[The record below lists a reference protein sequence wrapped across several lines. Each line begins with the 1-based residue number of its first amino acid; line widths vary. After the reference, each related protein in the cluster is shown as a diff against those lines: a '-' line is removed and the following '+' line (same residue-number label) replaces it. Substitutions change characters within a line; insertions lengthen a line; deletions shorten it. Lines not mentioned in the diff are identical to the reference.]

1 MGLILDTSVL
11 IAGERRGISVLQIL
25 DAVKRSEGDQPVE
38 LSVMTIMELTHG
50 IYRAK
55 SSAQAE
61 RRQEFV
67 NEVKDSFVIHDLTSP
82 IASLAGRIE
91 GEQAAIGN
99 SIALQDLII
108 GATALSLQFSVL
120 TANLRHFKMIPSLS
134 VIPF

>member
-25 DAVKRSEGDQPVE
+25 DSIKRSEGLHAVE
-38 LSVMTIMELTHG
+38 LSAMTIMELTHG

-55 SSAQAE
+55 STAQAE
-61 RRQEFV
+61 RRQELV
-67 NEVKDSFVIHDLTSP
+67 DEVKETFIVHDLTSS
-82 IASLAGRIE
+82 IAALAGRIE
-91 GEQAAIGN
+91 GEHAAIGN

-120 TANLRHFKMIPSLS
+120 TANIRHFKLIPALT